1 MHSIG
6 YKNSNNTPIF
16 AMGHDEVHIISHYI
30 RSSRTC
36 HVYLL
41 AYGTNVHVCQN
52 KNVMVNVH
60 NDRCVFKTSFTAPLA
75 SVQTFL
81 GRKKTSVLLKK
92 KPLIGRG
99 ETALAKNIQR
109 SFSV

>member
-1 MHSIG
+1 
-6 YKNSNNTPIF
+6 
-16 AMGHDEVHIISHYI
+16 MGHDEVHIISHYI

-60 NDRCVFKTSFTAPLA
+60 NDRCLFKTSFTAPLA

-92 KPLIGRG
+92 TTLIGRG

>member
-1 MHSIG
+1 
-6 YKNSNNTPIF
+6 
-16 AMGHDEVHIISHYI
+16 MGHDEVHIISHYI

-60 NDRCVFKTSFTAPLA
+60 ND
-75 SVQTFL
+75 
-81 GRKKTSVLLKK
+81 
-92 KPLIGRG
+92 
-99 ETALAKNIQR
+99 
-109 SFSV
+109 

>member
-1 MHSIG
+1 
-6 YKNSNNTPIF
+6 
-16 AMGHDEVHIISHYI
+16 MGHDEVHIISHYI
-30 RSSRTC
+30 GSSRTC

-60 NDRCVFKTSFTAPLA
+60 NDRCLFKTSFTAPLA

-92 KPLIGRG
+92 NPLIGRG